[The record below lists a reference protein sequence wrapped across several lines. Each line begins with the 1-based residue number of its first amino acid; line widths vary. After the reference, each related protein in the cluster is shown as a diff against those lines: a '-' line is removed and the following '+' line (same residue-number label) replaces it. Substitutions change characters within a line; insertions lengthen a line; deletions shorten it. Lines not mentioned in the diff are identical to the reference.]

1 MYLPD
6 ETIKMAVAD
15 NLKWK
20 FGFEEH
26 HTNGKILISNVEGK
40 LTTSLN
46 ELCINNEMGNI
57 RTHIGEKY

>member
-26 HTNGKILISNVEGK
+26 HTNVEGK